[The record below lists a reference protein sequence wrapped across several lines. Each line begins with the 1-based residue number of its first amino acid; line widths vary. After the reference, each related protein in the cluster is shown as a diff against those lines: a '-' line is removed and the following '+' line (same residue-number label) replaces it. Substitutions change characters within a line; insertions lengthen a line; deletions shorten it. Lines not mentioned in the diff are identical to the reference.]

1 MHNDKIGHGAHT
13 QAAHRGF
20 EDGMALPKF
29 TLADIRRS
37 SCPKHFKDESCGD
50 CPILYECSRCYAV
63 PNPCLRMSMLEKAR
77 TSGAGLASELL
88 QGFLRLSPSERLAL
102 LESLK
107 GESRPS
113 STPTHSRTRTS

>member
-1 MHNDKIGHGAHT
+1 MHNDKIGHGAQT

-20 EDGMALPKF
+20 EDGMALSKF

-63 PNPCLRMSMLEKAR
+63 PNPCLGCPCLRR
-77 TSGAGLASELL
+77 QELVEL
-88 QGFLRLSPSERLAL
+88 DSPQNSYWAFYDYLPRKDWH
-102 LESLK
+102 SLN
-107 GESRPS
+107 R
-113 STPTHSRTRTS
+113 